1 MNVYLVAIYSKLK
14 FFVDNSQNL
23 HFKKAISACTMND
36 PTRSL
41 TVLGLKKNKQEG
53 KKKGFKQYYE
63 CTSALFTITTLR
75 SPAIL
80 PNWVSHPPSKFLK
93 CLACK
98 KNRHDWH
105 LALSRLYTNQVLTL
119 PVHNTSATDPKTPTE
134 KRHLLKKE
142 EESRKKEKGG
152 HMEGYRG
159 VIIAEGRIF
168 STFLQ
173 LDAFL
178 L

>member
-1 MNVYLVAIYSKLK
+1 MYHEWSNKILK
-14 FFVDNSQNL
+14 FW
-23 HFKKAISACTMND
+23 
-36 PTRSL
+36 SL
-41 TVLGLKKNKQEG
+41 TVLGLKKINK
-53 KKKGFKQYYE
+53 KVKKGFKQYYE

-105 LALSRLYTNQVLTL
+105 LALYRLYTNQVLTL

-152 HMEGYRG
+152 HMAGYRG

>member
-1 MNVYLVAIYSKLK
+1 MYNEWSNKILK
-14 FFVDNSQNL
+14 FW
-23 HFKKAISACTMND
+23 
-36 PTRSL
+36 SL

-63 CTSALFTITTLR
+63 CTSALFTISTLC